1 MIRHQCPHPYHQAKR
16 RKAIERNSLVFIL
29 VALLLSFA
37 LGRFF
42 VKSVDDY
49 RHENTL
55 LQTSLAELTRQNK
68 ELVKQQDFVESS
80 KMIDAQAQKDS
91 RRSLTKLH
99 DELSEVKEQL
109 AFYQRVV
116 APETLLKGLYIN
128 SFEVKPLDVGLGYE
142 YQLILA
148 QGAGQ
153 KRAIKGQYTI
163 SVVGE
168 LQGAEKVLS
177 IKDMSLGEPQATG
190 FSFKYYEILAGELKF
205 PNGFVPL
212 KIEVALNSAMKGS
225 KDIKQHWLW
234 SEAIAR
240 D

>member
-1 MIRHQCPHPYHQAKR
+1 MIKHQCPHPYHQAKR
-16 RKAIERNSLVFIL
+16 RKAIERNWLVLTI
-29 VALLLSFA
+29 VMLLLSFA

-42 VKSVDDY
+42 VKNVDDY
-49 RHENTL
+49 RLENEL
-55 LQTSLAELTRQNK
+55 LQSSLAELTKQNK
-68 ELVKQQDFVESS
+68 ELVKQQDFIESS
-80 KMIDAQAQKDS
+80 TIIDAQAQKDS

-99 DELSEVKEQL
+99 DQLSEVKEQL

-128 SFEVKPLDVGLGYE
+128 SFEVKPVDVGLGYE

-148 QGAGQ
+148 QGASQ

-163 SVVGE
+163 SVAGKLE
-168 LQGAEKVLS
+168 GADTVLS
-177 IKDMSLGEPQATG
+177 INDMSPKELQSMG
-190 FSFKYYEILAGELKF
+190 FSFKYYEILAGEFNF

-212 KIEVALNSAMKGS
+212 KISVGVNPSKKGS
-225 KDIKQHWLW
+225 KDIKQHWPW
-234 SEAIAR
+234 SEAVAR